1 MGQKLASQPY
11 IMSSRGVLIYSVQKA
26 DARTGSDE
34 QLGQR
39 LNQKK
44 ILKQTCIMHFTA
56 CFRVLLTPATR
67 KLDPRYRG

>member
-1 MGQKLASQPY
+1 MGQKLASPPY
-11 IMSSRGVLIYSVQKA
+11 IMSSRGVLIYSAQKA

-44 ILKQTCIMHFTA
+44 ILEQTCIIHFTA
-56 CFRVLLTPATR
+56 CVKVLVTPATP
-67 KLDPRYRG
+67 KLDSRHRG